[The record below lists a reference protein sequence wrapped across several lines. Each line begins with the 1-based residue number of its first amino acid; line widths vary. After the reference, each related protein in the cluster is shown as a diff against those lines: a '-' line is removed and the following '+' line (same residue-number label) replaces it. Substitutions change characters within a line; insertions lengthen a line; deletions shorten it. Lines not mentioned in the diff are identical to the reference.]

1 MGRKSRSKNRR
12 YGTPTWIVLYRTPER
27 WRFALYLRKPDGIA
41 DGALADLP
49 PSCPLA
55 TAQAAVK
62 TLAEEFGGQEIDDVT
77 WKAAGPDWWTGEV
90 TATGTTRDGDP
101 PEPSPAD

>member
-1 MGRKSRSKNRR
+1 MSNRRR
-12 YGTPTWIVLYRTPER
+12 YGTPTAIVLYRTPDR
-27 WRFALYLRKPDGIA
+27 WRFALYLTKPDGVA

-62 TLAEEFGGQEIDDVT
+62 TLAEEFCGKEIDDVA
-77 WKAAGPDWWTGEV
+77 WKATDPDWWTGEV
-90 TATGTTRDGDP
+90 TVTGATQDADP
-101 PEPSPAD
+101 SEPSPAD